1 MKKFKKLFESLRIFA
16 KRIIDNPSCLPSYA
30 RLTFYYIVGTNR
42 FLPFYKQIKILSSQE
57 CIDLITSTRRSFVR
71 FGTGEAQIALG
82 MGFYA
87 GRSAQN
93 ADKQLV
99 RRMDNLFKQ
108 DKVLVGVGARFLR
121 ATDQELKKIGKFN
134 MFFRNR
140 VYLRTKLK
148 KDQIYGEAFAF
159 REDFDFKKLLDYLK
173 TQNIIIVSRDNPNIK
188 RFQDN
193 FPAALIETP
202 ATNAFSDYEK
212 ILSQVKDKIDQE
224 QPAKDK
230 TVFLVALG
238 PAAKPLVVDID
249 TLGYTAWDVGA
260 FFEDFIFD
268 KCKDLLKK

>member
-1 MKKFKKLFESLRIFA
+1 MKKLQKLFESLKIFS
-16 KRIIDNPSCLPSYA
+16 KRIIDNPACLPSYA
-30 RLTFYYIVGTNR
+30 RLAFYYLIGTNR
-42 FLPFYKQIKILSSQE
+42 FLPFYNQIKILSSQE
-57 CIDLITSTRRSFVR
+57 CMDLIISTRRSFVR

-99 RRMDNLFKQ
+99 KRMNDLFEQ
-108 DKVLVGVGARFLR
+108 DKVLIGVGARFLR
-121 ATDQELKKIGKFN
+121 ATDQELKMIGKFN

-173 TQNIIIVSRDNPNIK
+173 TQNLIIISRNNPNIK
-188 RFQDN
+188 IFQNN
-193 FPAALIETP
+193 FSSALIEAPT
-202 ATNAFSDYEK
+202 TNAFGEYEK
-212 ILSQVKDKIDQE
+212 ILKQVKDKIFKDQ
-224 QPAKDK
+224 PIKDK

-238 PAAKPLVVDID
+238 PAAKPLVVDINA
-249 TLGYTAWDVGA
+249 LGYTAWDVGA

-268 KCKDLLKK
+268 KYKQLLK